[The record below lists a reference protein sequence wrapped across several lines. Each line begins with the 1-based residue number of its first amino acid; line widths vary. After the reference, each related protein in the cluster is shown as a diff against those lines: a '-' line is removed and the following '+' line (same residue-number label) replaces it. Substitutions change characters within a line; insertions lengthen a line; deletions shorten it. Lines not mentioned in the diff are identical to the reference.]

1 MKRHRIP
8 NVGGAA
14 YKPADLA
21 VGAKAIIYGRT
32 FHVVGVD
39 AFTRSYLEE
48 LGIRLTPDHYYP
60 QTPYDIQH
68 ASHSAGVQ
76 PSSITAP
83 KSLAFL

>member
-8 NVGGAA
+8 NVDGAA

-21 VGAKAIIYGRT
+21 VGAKAIMYGRT
-32 FHVVGVD
+32 FHIVGVD

-48 LGIRLTPDHYYP
+48 LGISLVPDQSYP
-60 QTPYDIQH
+60 QTSYDIQH

-76 PSSITAP
+76 PSFITARL
-83 KSLAFL
+83 SMRT